1 MDNPS
6 QVLKA
11 LAFRQLHD
19 RTQVLL
25 LPNAWDAMTARLLQK
40 LNFPAIA
47 TTSGGI
53 AWSLGYPD
61 GEHAPFDEVIAVI
74 GRIARAVSVPVT
86 ADIEAGYGRTPQEV
100 AKTVRAVID
109 AGVVGINIE
118 DSLHNPHV
126 LREMEDASD
135 RIRAARSA
143 ADAAGVP
150 IVINARVDTYL
161 VKYGQ
166 NDNERFDQT
175 VLRAKAYLAAGADCI
190 FPITLVDK
198 ETLKALVGAVDAPI
212 NVAAQAGMPNVAELR
227 MTGVA
232 RLSTASRLATVAL
245 AAIERAINEFRETG
259 RFESLEPAIPRPDV
273 QRMMENN

>member
-1 MDNPS
+1 
-6 QVLKA
+6 
-11 LAFRQLHD
+11 
-19 RTQVLL
+19 
-25 LPNAWDAMTARLLQK
+25 MTARLFEK

-61 GEHAPFDEVIAVI
+61 GEHAPFDQVMDVI
-74 GRIARAVSVPVT
+74 GRIARSVGVPVT
-86 ADIEAGYGRTPQEV
+86 ADIEAV
-100 AKTVRAVID
+100 
-109 AGVVGINIE
+109 
-118 DSLHNPHV
+118 
-126 LREMEDASD
+126 
-135 RIRAARSA
+135 
-143 ADAAGVP
+143 
-150 IVINARVDTYL
+150 
-161 VKYGQ
+161 YGQ
-166 NDNERFDQT
+166 NDNECFDQT

-227 MTGVA
+227 MTGIA